1 MEWVFHCIWNTF
13 ISLGLDSFMLPL
25 GNLQDHNHLSILHV
39 SSIYCSVFSSRFT
52 PIMVRN
58 FPGDFWPTTLHR
70 DIRSVSLESF
80 QYSPHTAN
88 TLTIQVQRDSSVLD
102 CKTQIPEPLPWGI
115 WLSKSEVHLGVYI
128 LNKQSSDSADQENT
142 APLNEVGSS

>member
-1 MEWVFHCIWNTF
+1 MF
-13 ISLGLDSFMLPL
+13 
-25 GNLQDHNHLSILHV
+25 LQ
-39 SSIYCSVFSSRFT
+39 YTAQAFSSRFT
-52 PIMVRN
+52 PIMVWN

-102 CKTQIPEPLPWGI
+102 CKIQIPEPLPWGI
-115 WLSKSEVHLGVYI
+115 
-128 LNKQSSDSADQENT
+128 
-142 APLNEVGSS
+142 